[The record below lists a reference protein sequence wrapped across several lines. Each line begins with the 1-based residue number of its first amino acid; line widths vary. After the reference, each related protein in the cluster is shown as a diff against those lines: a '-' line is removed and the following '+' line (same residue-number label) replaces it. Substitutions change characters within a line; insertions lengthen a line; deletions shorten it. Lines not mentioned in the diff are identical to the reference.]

1 MTVGKLKGGE
11 WERQVCR
18 KLSLWISEGQSDDL
32 LWRSAMSGGRATI
45 GLAKGI
51 KRGSQAGDI
60 SAVTSLGEQFIGVFI
75 VECKFYKDLQVLQ
88 GICKDTGLLYQ
99 FWSTLV
105 EQARMFNKLPLL
117 VVRQN
122 NMPPFCLIS
131 YAGLEV
137 CNLLKGNVIAVLP
150 RWPSYMVLF
159 DCFLREAKRP
169 DLKITIDDGL
179 RKRVKL

>member
-1 MTVGKLKGGE
+1 MTIGKLKGGE

-99 FWSTLV
+99 FW
-105 EQARMFNKLPLL
+105 
-117 VVRQN
+117 
-122 NMPPFCLIS
+122 
-131 YAGLEV
+131 
-137 CNLLKGNVIAVLP
+137 
-150 RWPSYMVLF
+150 
-159 DCFLREAKRP
+159 
-169 DLKITIDDGL
+169 
-179 RKRVKL
+179 